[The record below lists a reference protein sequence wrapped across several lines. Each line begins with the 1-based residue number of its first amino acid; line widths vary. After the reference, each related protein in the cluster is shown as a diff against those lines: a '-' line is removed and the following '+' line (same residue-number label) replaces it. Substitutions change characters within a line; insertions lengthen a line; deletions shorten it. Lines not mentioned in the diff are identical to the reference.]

1 MNGPGGSASTRL
13 TGAPSHDGAP
23 VTRKAWLVA
32 GAIAATVTL
41 VFGTFQVVSL
51 LARSTEETTTTFQ
64 AVRRLVID
72 NGAGSIRLRPSPDAT
87 LRIDRKETRGL
98 ARPSYSERM
107 DGDRLVVEADC
118 AGPFG
123 WCRVRLEVE
132 VPAGVDVD
140 ASGGGGSLRADGLD
154 AGLRL
159 RSSGGSITVVGS
171 GPVLDLS
178 SSGGSVN
185 VEAARARDV
194 KVSSRGGSVR
204 VRSTVV
210 PDTVDARSSGGSV
223 TVELPDGPTAYRVD
237 ATSSGGSAR
246 TQVRTDPTS
255 SRRITAHSSGGSVTV
270 RYLSPT

>member
-1 MNGPGGSASTRL
+1 MS
-13 TGAPSHDGAP
+13 
-23 VTRKAWLVA
+23 RKMWLVA
-32 GAIAATVTL
+32 GTIAAAVTL

-51 LARSTEETTTTFQ
+51 LARSTDETTTTFQ
-64 AVRRLVID
+64 AVHRLVVD

-98 ARPSYSERM
+98 TRPSYSERM
-107 DGDRLVVEADC
+107 HGDQLVVVADC
-118 AGPFG
+118 ARPFG
-123 WCRVRLEVE
+123 WCQVELEVE

-194 KVSSRGGSVR
+194 KARSSGGSVR

>member
-1 MNGPGGSASTRL
+1 MSRKTWLIAGSVA
-13 TGAPSHDGAP
+13 AA
-23 VTRKAWLVA
+23 VT
-32 GAIAATVTL
+32 I

-51 LARSTEETTTTFQ
+51 LARSTDETTTTFE
-64 AVRRLVID
+64 AVRRLVVD
-72 NGAGSIRLRPSPDAT
+72 NDAGSIRLRPSPDTT

-98 ARPSYSERM
+98 TKPSYSERLE
-107 DGDRLVVEADC
+107 GGRLVVEADC
-118 AGPFG
+118 GRPLG
-123 WCRVRLEVE
+123 WCRVQIEVE

-140 ASGGGGSLRADGLD
+140 ASGGGGSFRADGLD

-159 RSSGGSITVVGS
+159 QRSGGSITVVGS
-171 GPVLDLS
+171 GPVLDIS

-185 VEAARARDV
+185 VEAARASEV
-194 KVSSRGGSVR
+194 KVRSSGGSVR

-210 PDTVDARSSGGSV
+210 PDSVDVRSSGGSV

-237 ATSSGGSAR
+237 ATASGGSAR

-255 SRRITAHSSGGSVTV
+255 TRRITAHSSGGSVTV

>member
-1 MNGPGGSASTRL
+1 MTR
-13 TGAPSHDGAP
+13 
-23 VTRKAWLVA
+23 RAWLVA
-32 GAIAATVTL
+32 GSIAAAVTL
-41 VFGTFQVVSL
+41 VFGTFQVVSV
-51 LARSTEETTTTFQ
+51 LARSTDETTTTFE
-64 AVRRLVID
+64 AVRRLVVD
-72 NGAGSIRLRPSPDAT
+72 NDAGSIRLRPSPDAT
-87 LRIDRKETRGL
+87 LRIDRKENRGL
-98 ARPSYSERM
+98 TKPSYSERL

-123 WCRVRLEVE
+123 WCDVQLDLE
-132 VPAGVDVD
+132 VPAGVDVE
-140 ASGGGGSLRADGLD
+140 ASGGGGGVRADGLD

-185 VEAARARDV
+185 VEAARAREV
-194 KVSSRGGSVR
+194 RARSSGGSVR

-237 ATSSGGSAR
+237 ATSSGGPAR
-246 TQVRTDPTS
+246 TRVRTDPTS

>member
-1 MNGPGGSASTRL
+1 MN
-13 TGAPSHDGAP
+13 
-23 VTRKAWLVA
+23 RKAWLVA
-32 GAIAATVTL
+32 GSVVAAVTL
-41 VFGTFQVVSL
+41 LFGTFQVISL
-51 LARSTEETTTTFQ
+51 LARSTEETTTTFPG
-64 AVRRLVID
+64 VRHLVVD
-72 NGAGSIRLRPSPDAT
+72 NDAGSIRLRPSANGT
-87 LRIDRKETRGL
+87 LTVERKETRSITK
-98 ARPSYSERM
+98 PDYSERM
-107 DGDRLVVEADC
+107 EGDRLIVAADC

-123 WCRVRLEVE
+123 WCEVQLDIA
-132 VPAGVDVD
+132 VPAGVDVE
-140 ASGGGGSLRADGLD
+140 ASGGGGGVRADGLD

-185 VEAARARDV
+185 VESSRAREV
-194 KVSSRGGSVR
+194 RARSSGGSVR

-210 PDTVDARSSGGSV
+210 PDTVDARSSGGGV

-246 TQVRTDPTS
+246 AQVRTDPTS
-255 SRRITAHSSGGSVTV
+255 SRRITAGSSGGSVTV

>member
-1 MNGPGGSASTRL
+1 M
-13 TGAPSHDGAP
+13 
-23 VTRKAWLVA
+23 TRKAWLVI
-32 GAIAATVTL
+32 GSIVAAVTV

-51 LARSTEETTTTFQ
+51 LARSTEETTTTFE
-64 AVRRLVID
+64 AVRRVVVD
-72 NGAGSIRLRPSPDAT
+72 NDAGSIRLRPSPDAT

-98 ARPSYSERM
+98 TKPSYSERLEN
-107 DGDRLVVEADC
+107 GRLVVEANC
-118 AGPFG
+118 AGPLG
-123 WCRVRLEVE
+123 WCAVE
-132 VPAGVDVD
+132 LDVAVPAGVDVD
-140 ASGGGGSLRADGLD
+140 ASGGGGSVRADGLD

-185 VEAARARDV
+185 VEAAKARDV
-194 KVSSRGGSVR
+194 KVRSSGGSVR
-204 VRSTVV
+204 VRFSVV

-223 TVELPDGPTAYRVD
+223 TVELPDGPTAYLVD

-255 SRRITAHSSGGSVTV
+255 TRRITANSSGGSVTV

>member
-1 MNGPGGSASTRL
+1 MS
-13 TGAPSHDGAP
+13 
-23 VTRKAWLVA
+23 RKSWLVA
-32 GAIAATVTL
+32 GAIAAVVTL
-41 VFGTFQVVSL
+41 VFGTVQVVSL
-51 LARSTEETTTTFQ
+51 LARSTEETTTTFE
-64 AVRRLVID
+64 AVRRLVVEND
-72 NGAGSIRLRPSPDAT
+72 AGSIRLRPSPDTT

-98 ARPSYSERM
+98 TKPSYTERLE
-107 DGDRLVVEADC
+107 GGRLVIEADC

-123 WCRVRLEVE
+123 WCDVQLEVE

-140 ASGGGGSLRADGLD
+140 ASGGGGSVRADGLD

-185 VEAARARDV
+185 VESGRAREV
-194 KVSSRGGSVR
+194 KARSSGGSVR
-204 VRSTVV
+204 VRSAVI
-210 PDTVDARSSGGSV
+210 PDTVDARSSGGGV

>member
-1 MNGPGGSASTRL
+1 MS
-13 TGAPSHDGAP
+13 
-23 VTRKAWLVA
+23 RKAWLVA
-32 GAIAATVTL
+32 GSIATALTL

-51 LARSTEETTTTFQ
+51 LARSTDETTTTFQ
-64 AVRRLVID
+64 AVRRLVVD
-72 NGAGSIRLRPSPDAT
+72 NDAGSIRLRPSPDAT
-87 LRIDRKETRGL
+87 LRIDRTETRGL
-98 ARPSYSERM
+98 TKPSYSERLES
-107 DGDRLVVEADC
+107 GRLVVEAHC
-118 AGPFG
+118 SGPFG
-123 WCRVRLEVE
+123 WCQVKLEVE
-132 VPAGVDVD
+132 VPAGVDVE

-185 VEAARARDV
+185 VEAAKARDL
-194 KVSSRGGSVR
+194 KVRSSGGSVR
-204 VRSTVV
+204 VRSAVV
-210 PDTVDARSSGGSV
+210 PDSVDARSSGGSV
-223 TVELPDGPTAYRVD
+223 TVELPDGPIPYRVD

-255 SRRITAHSSGGSVTV
+255 TRRITAHSSGGSVTV

>member
-1 MNGPGGSASTRL
+1 MTRR
-13 TGAPSHDGAP
+13 
-23 VTRKAWLVA
+23 VWLVI
-32 GAIAATVTL
+32 GSIAAAVTI
-41 VFGTFQVVSL
+41 VFGTVQVVSL
-51 LARSTEETTTTFQ
+51 LARSTDETTTTFE
-64 AVRRLVID
+64 AVRRLVVD
-72 NGAGSIRLRPSPDAT
+72 NHAGSIRLRSSPDAT

-98 ARPSYSERM
+98 TKPSYSERLE
-107 DGDRLVVEADC
+107 DGGLVIEASC

-123 WCRVRLEVE
+123 WCEVQLEVE

-140 ASGGGGSLRADGLD
+140 ATGGGGSVRADGLD

-185 VEAARARDV
+185 VEAAKARDV
-194 KVSSRGGSVR
+194 KVRSSGGSVR

-255 SRRITAHSSGGSVTV
+255 SRRITADSRGGSVTV